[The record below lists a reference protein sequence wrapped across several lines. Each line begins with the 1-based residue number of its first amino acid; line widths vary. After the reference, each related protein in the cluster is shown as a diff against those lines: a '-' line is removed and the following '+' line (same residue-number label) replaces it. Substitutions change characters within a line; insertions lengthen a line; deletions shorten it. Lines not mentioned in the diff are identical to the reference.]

1 MLLSRLLRGVLWCA
15 LAICAGA
22 CGLHGGDEDG
32 VRQAEAPDTELLKQP
47 ERLTRSTQATFE
59 FESATDVTF
68 NCVLD
73 DKLTA
78 NCRSP
83 LTLTVSEGSHTFIVW
98 AINADKLAD
107 KTPVTWQWTVDST
120 PPIVSIL
127 TAPPRYDNTTSPTFT
142 FSVEHLALVTCSLD
156 DGPRE
161 MCSSPYQVGP
171 LSDGAHTLRLLSTDV
186 AGNVQAEAVTYSW
199 TLDTTTP
206 DVTLL
211 QTPPALGN
219 QREVTFTFETAQST
233 TPLTLRCLLDGIER
247 FPCVSPMVFS
257 VSDWTHR
264 FEIRARNALGI
275 ADPTPAVFDFTV
287 DSLAPSL
294 SLTSLPAFSTSNDLS
309 LQFSSSEASLG
320 FQCALSAGAETPS
333 FAPCTPPFVAQGVP
347 EGLATFTVRLTD
359 LAGNTTTRTT
369 TTTVDTVAP
378 ALTLTEIPAAR
389 SADATPTFAFQVQG
403 ASVVECRIDYSLYA
417 PCSSPR
423 TLALGSGNHLHEIRA
438 RDAAGNT
445 TTVSTSFVIDL
456 YAPLITFTAAP
467 ATNTAVTST
476 TFAFTVQDSDLQT
489 VECSYDAA
497 PYAPCT
503 SPVTISNLTLGNHS
517 FAVRASDDLGN
528 IGLRTHSFHAD
539 PRPINI
545 TFFSGPLGD
554 TSDNSP
560 FFTWSQTFATSR
572 MCRYD
577 ANPLVSDCASV
588 MATTLPDGPHTFY
601 VRIQNDR
608 GESLVATRSF
618 TVDTV
623 APTVTITGG
632 PSGTITN
639 PEVEFSFVA
648 GADAVTTEC
657 RLFRQ
662 GAATGSYAPCTSPY
676 PLTLTPPSTPYPYVF
691 EVRVA
696 DQAGNRWSTYRSFT
710 YTTP

>member
-1 MLLSRLLRGVLWCA
+1 MLFSRLLRGVSWGA
-15 LAICAGA
+15 LVIGAGA
-22 CGLHGGDEDG
+22 CGLHDEEV
-32 VRQAEAPDTELLKQP
+32 VRLAEAPDTVLLKQP
-47 ERLTRSTQATFE
+47 ERLTTSAQATFE
-59 FESATDVTF
+59 FESATGATF
-68 NCVLD
+68 NCVVD
-73 DKLTA
+73 NKLTA
-78 NCRSP
+78 NCHSP
-83 LTLTVSEGSHTFIVW
+83 LTLTVSDGGHSFMVW
-98 AINADKLAD
+98 AINADKIPD
-107 KTPVTWQWTVDST
+107 KTPVMWQWTVDST
-120 PPIVSIL
+120 PPTVSIL
-127 TAPPRYDNTTSPTFT
+127 TAPPRYDNSPSPTFT
-142 FSVEHLALVTCSLD
+142 FGSEQQALVTCSLD

-161 MCSSPYQVGP
+161 VCSSPYQVGP
-171 LSDGAHTLRLLSTDV
+171 LSDGAHTLSLLATDV
-186 AGNVQAEAVTYSW
+186 AGNVQLEAATYAW

-211 QTPPALGN
+211 QTPPALGTVN
-219 QREVTFTFETAQST
+219 AVTFTFETAQST
-233 TPLTLRCLLDGIER
+233 TPLSLRCLLDGIDR
-247 FPCVSPMVFS
+247 SPCASPIAFS
-257 VSDWTHR
+257 VSDGAHR
-264 FEIRARNALGI
+264 FEVRARNALGI

-287 DSLAPSL
+287 DSQAPSL
-294 SLTSLPAFSTSNDLS
+294 SLTVMPTFSTSNDLS
-309 LQFSSSEASLG
+309 FRFSSSEASLG
-320 FQCALSAGAETPS
+320 FQCALSVGADEPS
-333 FAPCTPPFVAQGVP
+333 FAPCTPPFVAQDVP
-347 EGLATFTVRLTD
+347 EGLVTFTVRLTD

-378 ALTLTEIPAAR
+378 TVTLTESPAAR
-389 SADATPTFAFQVQG
+389 SADTTPTFAFQVQG
-403 ASVVECRIDYSLYA
+403 ASVVECRINYGPYA

-423 TLALGSGNHLHEIRA
+423 TLVLSSGNHLHEIRA

-517 FAVRASDDLGN
+517 FSVRASDDLGN
-528 IGLRTHSFHAD
+528 LGLRTHFFHAD

-545 TFFSGPLGD
+545 TFLSGPLGD
-554 TSDNSP
+554 TADNSP

-577 ANPLVSDCASV
+577 ANPQVSDCGSV
-588 MATTLPDGPHTFY
+588 LGTTLPDGPHTFY
-601 VRIQNDR
+601 VRIWNDR
-608 GESLVATRSF
+608 GESLLATRSF

-662 GAATGSYAPCTSPY
+662 GAATGSYAPCASPY
-676 PLTLTPPSTPYPYVF
+676 PLTLSPPSTPYPYVF

-696 DQAGNRWSTYRSFT
+696 DQAGNQWSTYRSFT

>member
-1 MLLSRLLRGVLWCA
+1 MLLSRLLRGGFWGA
-15 LAICAGA
+15 LIIGAGA
-22 CGLHGGDEDG
+22 CSLNDEEV
-32 VRQAEAPDTELLKQP
+32 VRLAEPPDTVLLQQP

-59 FESATDVTF
+59 FESTTGTTF
-68 NCVLD
+68 HCVLD
-73 DKLTA
+73 DKAMA
-78 NCRSP
+78 NCSSP
-83 LTLTVSEGSHTFIVW
+83 LTLTVSDGGHSFMVW
-98 AINADKLAD
+98 AINADKIPD
-107 KTPVTWQWTVDST
+107 KTPVMWQWTVDTT
-120 PPIVSIL
+120 PPTVSIL
-127 TAPPRYDNTTSPTFT
+127 TSPPPYDNTTSPTFT
-142 FSVEHLALVTCSLD
+142 FSAEHQSLITCSLD
-156 DGPRE
+156 NGPRE
-161 MCSSPYQVGP
+161 VCSSPYQVGP
-171 LSDGAHTLRLLSTDV
+171 LSDGAHTLSLLATDV
-186 AGNVQAEAVTYSW
+186 AGNVQPEAATYSW

-219 QREVTFTFETAQST
+219 QREVTFTFETSQST
-233 TPLTLRCLLDGIER
+233 TPLSLRCLLNGIER
-247 FPCVSPMVFS
+247 FPCASPMVFS

-264 FEIRARNALGI
+264 FEVRAYNALGI
-275 ADPTPAVFDFTV
+275 PDPTPAVFEFTV
-287 DSLAPSL
+287 DSQAPPLA
-294 SLTSLPAFSTSNDLS
+294 LTAKPAFSTGNDLS
-309 LQFSSSEASLG
+309 FWFSSSEGSLG
-320 FQCALSAGAETPS
+320 FQCALSVGADEPS
-333 FAPCTPPFVAQGVP
+333 FAPCTPPFVAQDVP
-347 EGLATFTVRLTD
+347 EGPVTFTVRLTD

-378 ALTLTEIPAAR
+378 TLTLTESPAAR

-403 ASVVECRIDYSLYA
+403 ASVVECRIDYSPYA
-417 PCSSPR
+417 PCSSPW

-456 YAPLITFTAAP
+456 WAPVITFTAAP
-467 ATNTAVTST
+467 AANTAVTST

-503 SPVTISNLTLGNHS
+503 SPVTISSLTLGNHS
-517 FAVRASDDLGN
+517 FSVRATDGLGN
-528 IGLRTHSFHAD
+528 TGLRTHFFHAD

-545 TFFSGPLGD
+545 TFLSGPLGD
-554 TSDNSP
+554 TADNSP

-577 ANPLVSDCASV
+577 ANPMVSDCGSV
-588 MATTLPDGPHTFY
+588 LGTTLPDGPHTFY
-601 VRIQNDR
+601 VRIWNDR

-632 PSGTITN
+632 PTGTITT
-639 PEVEFSFVA
+639 PSVEFSFVA

-662 GAATGSYAPCTSPY
+662 GAATGSYAPCASPY
-676 PLTLTPPSTPYPYVF
+676 PLTLSPPSTPYPYVF

-696 DQAGNRWSTYRSFT
+696 DQAGNQWSTYRSFT